1 MNKKV
6 VIGGI
11 AGGIAITLLTGL
23 IEAPSLIG
31 ATNYGYPIL
40 WLTKYIIAPG
50 LFPWYFHPVRFVL
63 DVIVW
68 AIIVSLA
75 LYILF
80 RKKEK
85 K

>member
-6 VIGGI
+6 VVGGI
-11 AGGIAITLLTGL
+11 VGGIVLTLLTGL

-40 WLTKYIIAPG
+40 WLTKFTVGPG
-50 LFPWYFHPVRFVL
+50 YFPWSFHPVRFLL

-68 AIIVSLA
+68 AIIVSLV

-80 RKKEK
+80 RKKK
-85 K
+85 